1 MDASW
6 QLVRSDGTIL
16 GLAADVISAAP
27 PSSAGAALTL
37 CIHFGSRPES
47 AAAAPGRRAL
57 RSSLRNGGIL
67 GYAHFCDGIHWATP
81 GHTGTTGFMGENR
94 AGVTSVPGG

>member
-27 PSSAGAALTL
+27 PSSAGAAL
-37 CIHFGSRPES
+37 
-47 AAAAPGRRAL
+47 
-57 RSSLRNGGIL
+57 
-67 GYAHFCDGIHWATP
+67 
-81 GHTGTTGFMGENR
+81 
-94 AGVTSVPGG
+94 